1 MYQAS
6 KPSCL
11 PDTVV
16 DLADMDPDCIVFKEL
31 CFLYEEQQALSEEL
45 SSQIE
50 MVTVTQSSVTYGMTY
65 TMAELLAL
73 SLVRLYTGGRH
84 QTPEALWA
92 NLWGTIV
99 HTVVFRA
106 CCFGKLHTI
115 HGQQSNCKAIRVNTD
130 AITQLLRSQCQ
141 WNYYTC

>member
-1 MYQAS
+1 MEPLIMYQAS

-31 CFLYEEQQALSEEL
+31 CFLYEEQQVLSEEL
-45 SSQIE
+45 SNQIE

-73 SLVRLYTGGRH
+73 SLVRLYTGGRQ
-84 QTPEALWA
+84 QTP
-92 NLWGTIV
+92 
-99 HTVVFRA
+99 
-106 CCFGKLHTI
+106 
-115 HGQQSNCKAIRVNTD
+115 
-130 AITQLLRSQCQ
+130 
-141 WNYYTC
+141 